1 MANEQNLRPPWNP
14 NEAREAG
21 RIGGVASG
29 EARRKRKACAEIAM
43 RVIAS
48 ELSGKDRAKVEA
60 VTGKLDDDEA
70 TLYAAAFAQVVA
82 KAIKGDVHA
91 FRAMQEVIDKAQGG
105 NLAQEREEDALS
117 AALKEI
123 GSNL

>member
-1 MANEQNLRPPWNP
+1 MANEQNLKVPTSE
-14 NEAREAG
+14 EARENG
-21 RIGGVASG
+21 RKGGIASG
-29 EARRKRKACAEIAM
+29 KARARKKACAEIAM